1 MFGIAALF
9 TLFALGLG
17 LFLVL
22 ALVAGILKLVF
33 RVALLPLVLGVGL
46 LKLAVVSVVGLVLCF
61 VLGPVLLAVG
71 AVLFVPLLLLGGLAA
86 LAWAGVHLIAAA

>member
-1 MFGIAALF
+1 MFGLAALF
-9 TLFALGLG
+9 ALFVLGVG

-33 RVALLPLVLGVGL
+33 RVALLPIALGVGL
-46 LKLAVVSVVGLVLCF
+46 LKLLVLPIVGLVLVF

-71 AVLFVPLLLLGGLAA
+71 AVLLVPLLLLGGFVA
-86 LAWAGVHLIAAA
+86 LAWAGLHLIAAV